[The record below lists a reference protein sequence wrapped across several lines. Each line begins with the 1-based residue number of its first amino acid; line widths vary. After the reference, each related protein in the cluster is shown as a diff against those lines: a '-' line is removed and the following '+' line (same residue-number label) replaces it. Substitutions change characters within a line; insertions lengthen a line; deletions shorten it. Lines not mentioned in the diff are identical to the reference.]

1 MCVCL
6 FVCLVVCLFVCLVDC
21 LFVCVCVFVCDC
33 VCVFA
38 CLFVCLFVCFSVCLL
53 AWLTGGPNGWLI
65 SFQLSSQ
72 PRRGRLFGE
81 RHPAPIFLACCL
93 VDWEVGCLVELPP
106 SFKVWAVVWREA
118 AGYYHRGT
126 TFSSPAHLAALDGI
140 FNYTVT
146 YRRDADIS
154 FTYFEKQSHSQYGS
168 YSYPE
173 SHQCRWRKI
182 EVWMSL
188 QTYPLQRIYSFFQIP
203 SFTPK

>member
-1 MCVCL
+1 M
-6 FVCLVVCLFVCLVDC
+6 
-21 LFVCVCVFVCDC
+21 
-33 VCVFA
+33 
-38 CLFVCLFVCFSVCLL
+38 FVCLFVGLADWLSDWLVDLL
-53 AWLTGGPNGWLI
+53 LITTEAWAVVWRETPG
-65 SFQLSSQ
+65 SY
-72 PRRGRLFGE
+72 
-81 RHPAPIFLACCL
+81 FLAGCL

-154 FTYFEKQSHSQYGS
+154 FTYFEKQSHSQYDS

-188 QTYPLQRIYSFFQIP
+188 QTYSLISLSILSFKFPLLI
-203 SFTPK
+203 

>member
-1 MCVCL
+1 MARDTRHL
-6 FVCLVVCLFVCLVDC
+6 F
-21 LFVCVCVFVCDC
+21 
-33 VCVFA
+33 
-38 CLFVCLFVCFSVCLL
+38 
-53 AWLTGGPNGWLI
+53 
-65 SFQLSSQ
+65 
-72 PRRGRLFGE
+72 
-81 RHPAPIFLACCL
+81 FLACCL

-154 FTYFEKQSHSQYGS
+154 FTYFEKQSHSQYDS

-203 SFTPK
+203 SFTPNYSCCCQGGHRSVSKESLSSKSDLVLWISSHCSTNSHREE

>member
-1 MCVCL
+1 MFL
-6 FVCLVVCLFVCLVDC
+6 F
-21 LFVCVCVFVCDC
+21 
-33 VCVFA
+33 
-38 CLFVCLFVCFSVCLL
+38 VCLL
-53 AWLTGGPNGWLI
+53 AWLTGCPIGWLI

-72 PRRGRLFGE
+72 PSRGRLFGE

-154 FTYFEKQSHSQYGS
+154 FTYFEKQSHSQYDS

-188 QTYPLQRIYSFFQIP
+188 QTYSLISLSILSFKFPLLHLSSCCCQGGHRSVSKESLSSKSDLVLWIS
-203 SFTPK
+203 SHCSTNSHREE